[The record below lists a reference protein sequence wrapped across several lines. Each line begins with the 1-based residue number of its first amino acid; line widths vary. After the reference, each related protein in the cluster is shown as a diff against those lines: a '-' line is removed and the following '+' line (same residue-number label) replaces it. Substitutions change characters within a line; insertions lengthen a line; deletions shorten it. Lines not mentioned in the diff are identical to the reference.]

1 MEFCIAEFFYEGCKM
16 LEFFLLLLLI
26 LVLWGG
32 RNLIKYLR
40 AYEEDTMNQE
50 FYEEME
56 EANLRLQ
63 AKKQR
68 EAVYNKERVQ
78 RENLRNPE
86 NW

>member
-1 MEFCIAEFFYEGCKM
+1 M

-32 RNLIKYLR
+32 WKLIKYLR
-40 AYEEDTMNQE
+40 AYEEDTMRQE
-50 FYEEME
+50 FYEEMV

-68 EAVYNKERVQ
+68 EAVYNEERVQ

>member
-1 MEFCIAEFFYEGCKM
+1 M

>member
-1 MEFCIAEFFYEGCKM
+1 M
-16 LEFFLLLLLI
+16 LEFFLLLFLI

-63 AKKQR
+63 AKMQR
-68 EAVYNKERVQ
+68 EAVYNEERIQ
-78 RENLRNPE
+78 RETSRNPE

>member
-1 MEFCIAEFFYEGCKM
+1 M

-32 RNLIKYLR
+32 LKLIKYLR
-40 AYEEDTMNQE
+40 AYEEDTRNQE
-50 FYEEME
+50 FYEEMV

-68 EAVYNKERVQ
+68 EAVYNEERVQ

>member
-1 MEFCIAEFFYEGCKM
+1 
-16 LEFFLLLLLI
+16 LLLQNLL
-26 LVLWGG
+26 
-32 RNLIKYLR
+32 
-40 AYEEDTMNQE
+40 NQE

>member
-1 MEFCIAEFFYEGCKM
+1 M

-68 EAVYNKERVQ
+68 EAVYNEERVQ

>member
-1 MEFCIAEFFYEGCKM
+1 M

-26 LVLWGG
+26 LVLWCG

-68 EAVYNKERVQ
+68 EAVYNEERVQ

>member
-1 MEFCIAEFFYEGCKM
+1 M
-16 LEFFLLLLLI
+16 LEFFLLLILI
-26 LVLWGG
+26 LVLWCGWK
-32 RNLIKYLR
+32 LIKFLR

-68 EAVYNKERVQ
+68 EAVYNEERVQ